1 VKHLSSF
8 LPAGAHDS
16 GEFLTSKNLVYS
28 GPEFM
33 VADPLKDAE
42 IEIVCPRCGY
52 RTTRT
57 PARLRRTT
65 MVVCPSC
72 GHEIVAD
79 RTVADHR
86 DNSRS

>member
-1 VKHLSSF
+1 
-8 LPAGAHDS
+8 
-16 GEFLTSKNLVYS
+16 
-28 GPEFM
+28 M
-33 VADPLKDAE
+33 VPDPLKDAE

-57 PARLRRTT
+57 SARLRRNT

-79 RTVADHR
+79 HGDA
-86 DNSRS
+86 SES